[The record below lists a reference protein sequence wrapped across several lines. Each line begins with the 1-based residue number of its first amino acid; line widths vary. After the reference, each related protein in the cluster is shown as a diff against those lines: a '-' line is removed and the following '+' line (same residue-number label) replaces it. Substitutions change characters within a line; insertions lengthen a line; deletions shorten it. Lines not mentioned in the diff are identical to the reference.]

1 MNVYYYMQVFSA
13 MLYGWVFTERGVSKK
28 DAVFMMEQTSVFRVI
43 FSSILNSPMA
53 EVSQEQL

>member
-1 MNVYYYMQVFSA
+1 